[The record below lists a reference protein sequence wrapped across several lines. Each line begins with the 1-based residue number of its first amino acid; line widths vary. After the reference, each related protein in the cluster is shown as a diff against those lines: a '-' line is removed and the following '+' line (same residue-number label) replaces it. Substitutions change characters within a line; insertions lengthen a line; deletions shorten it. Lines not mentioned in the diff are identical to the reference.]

1 MITVYTCPPS
11 VSDARDEATKSHV
24 ISALEQLLEDCKDV
38 LRNFELDLESL
49 FNVELDPGVGWS
61 FSVAESANAKSDTL
75 SENVRFSIAGLNGM
89 GGFKLGMHL
98 DPTINNLARV
108 LSDVCVVNWDME
120 RAAQIAAKK
129 AVAALPKLPA
139 TLEKDQDLHRR
150 LMAASGTLKLTGPRT
165 EHELDELFANVHASA
180 PWLRNATT
188 RIWQAARARM
198 AAVSGSVFTVP
209 PVLLYGPPGTGKSS
223 LADLIATHAGTA
235 MTEIDA
241 SAGAAAFRVA
251 GVESGWSTRQIGEPL
266 RLIADTGCP
275 NPTIIVNEVDKAA
288 GGVRSSGGTSSS
300 LPNALLPFLE
310 RGTARKFHCPASG
323 LVCDMSNISWIL
335 TANSL
340 ESVSVPLRTRCELIE
355 VPALTEADY
364 VEAAEVMLPHDQ
376 MALDSVCELIARSHN
391 TPGFSLRHLAR
402 AAERLVATAGKEM
415 LH

>member
-1 MITVYTCPPS
+1 MTTVYTCPPT
-11 VSDARDEATKSHV
+11 VSDARDEAAKAHV
-24 ISALEQLLEDCKDV
+24 LSALEQLLEDCKDV
-38 LRNFELDLESL
+38 LSSFDLDLACL

-61 FSVAESANAKSDTL
+61 FGVVEGISSKNDTV
-75 SENVRFSIAGLNGM
+75 SENVRFSIAHLDGK

-98 DPTINNLARV
+98 DPTLSNLARV

-129 AVAALPKLPA
+129 AVAKLPKLPA
-139 TLEKDQDLHRR
+139 NLEKDQDLHRR
-150 LMAASGTLKLTGPRT
+150 LMPASGELEPTGPRSK
-165 EHELDELFANVHASA
+165 HELDELFANVHASA

-188 RIWQAARARM
+188 RIWQVARARM
-198 AAVSGSVFTVP
+198 AAANGSVFTIP
-209 PVLLYGPPGTGKSS
+209 PILLYGPPGTGKSS

-275 NPTIIVNEVDKAA
+275 NPMIIVNEVDKAA

-310 RGTARKFHCPASG
+310 LGTARKFHCPASG
-323 LVCDMSNISWIL
+323 LICDMSNISWIL

-340 ESVSVPLRTRCELIE
+340 ESVSAPLRTRCELIE
-355 VPALTEADY
+355 VPALTGADY

-376 MALDSVCELIARSHN
+376 MALDALCELIARNHN
-391 TPGFSLRHLAR
+391 TPGFSLRHVAR
-402 AAERLVATAGKEM
+402 AAERLVATTEKEM